1 MLIVATGV
9 FGQGTPAE
17 GEQTLTVSGKVWPR
31 WQLDRWHEAYKTT
44 GVILSRCKPTIY
56 IAGIAAG
63 SPSEVAGLKTNDT
76 VLLVGTNQASR
87 MSLGEID
94 RAMLGDA
101 GKTVDL
107 VIRRP
112 GESSDRRITLTIQ
125 AMTFEE
131 LKKKESNKAAQAIGA
146 PAPLPGR

>member
-1 MLIVATGV
+1 
-9 FGQGTPAE
+9 
-17 GEQTLTVSGKVWPR
+17 
-31 WQLDRWHEAYKTT
+31 
-44 GVILSRCKPTIY
+44 
-56 IAGIAAG
+56 
-63 SPSEVAGLKTNDT
+63 
-76 VLLVGTNQASR
+76 

>member
-1 MLIVATGV
+1 
-9 FGQGTPAE
+9 
-17 GEQTLTVSGKVWPR
+17 
-31 WQLDRWHEAYKTT
+31 
-44 GVILSRCKPTIY
+44 
-56 IAGIAAG
+56 
-63 SPSEVAGLKTNDT
+63 
-76 VLLVGTNQASR
+76 

-94 RAMLGDA
+94 RAMLGDT

-131 LKKKESNKAAQAIGA
+131 LKKKESIGIGT
-146 PAPLPGR
+146 PLAGRPSLTTARTDRVYGGSAGGVGVASQGTSQTGR